1 MQQFNDDFLKHWE
14 GIIAEVNKTNI
25 PVECI
30 KKIIIKL
37 AGKKQRTINLVTLRR
52 QGLDWDEIET
62 VINRTIIELGDQ
74 VITTEF
80 VVDAV
85 TVAEIVQP
93 RTDELLTKLK

>member
-1 MQQFNDDFLKHWE
+1 MPQFNDDFLKHWE

-52 QGLDWDEIET
+52 QGLDWEEIEA
-62 VINRTIIELGDQ
+62 VINRTIVELGDS
-74 VITTEF
+74 VISSEF